1 MEYIS
6 EASIGYAVGVII
18 VAFITYL
25 KGKSE
30 GRREGI
36 DMGINATIDRLR
48 HWNMVRWEYDEDG
61 DINLLDINGNEVGF
75 DE

>member
-6 EASIGYAVGVII
+6 EASIGYAAGVII